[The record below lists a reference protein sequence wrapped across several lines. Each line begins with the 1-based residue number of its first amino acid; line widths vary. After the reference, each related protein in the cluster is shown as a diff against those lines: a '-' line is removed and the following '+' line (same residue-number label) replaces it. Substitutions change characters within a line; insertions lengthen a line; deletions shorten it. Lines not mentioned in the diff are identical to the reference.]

1 MYSRLCSWKS
11 LSSSAI
17 ATILDRNQDYLQTQ
31 YLTPLLRTEK
41 LKQEKPSNSPQQ
53 AYRATQTNAD

>member
-1 MYSRLCSWKS
+1 MLLRHYLRIATYNLRMYKICTVTI
-11 LSSSAI
+11 SSSAI

-41 LKQEKPSNSPQQ
+41 LKHFRQ
-53 AYRATQTNAD
+53 